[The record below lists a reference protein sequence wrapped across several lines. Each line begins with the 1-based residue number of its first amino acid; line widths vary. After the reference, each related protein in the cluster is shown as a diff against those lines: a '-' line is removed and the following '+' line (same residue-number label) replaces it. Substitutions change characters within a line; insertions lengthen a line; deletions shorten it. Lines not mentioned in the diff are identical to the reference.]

1 MEIVWKL
8 LNEVKPYWNNPRRN
22 EQAVAAV
29 AASIKEFGFQ
39 NPIIVDSS
47 YTIIAGHTR
56 LEAAKQ
62 LRLDKVPCLIADGL
76 TPEQVRAFRLADN
89 KTAELSDWD
98 YPKLDS
104 ELAEIKLDM
113 SSFGF
118 DLQQDFISDILNDTF
133 ADLQTGEA
141 DKFSMTFIFRSENK
155 EALDSYIK
163 KFGKEKIVDVIIG
176 EVNKNA

>member
-104 ELAEIKLDM
+104 
-113 SSFGF
+113 
-118 DLQQDFISDILNDTF
+118 
-133 ADLQTGEA
+133 
-141 DKFSMTFIFRSENK
+141 
-155 EALDSYIK
+155 
-163 KFGKEKIVDVIIG
+163 
-176 EVNKNA
+176 